1 MQAEQKNSSTIIQKE
16 AKLMKHVL
24 TTNCPVDKVYP
35 SRIFEAKSRCSTEHV
50 FACEETLMHN
60 PGFEECL
67 LEAVDEELSSL
78 GEAVKRIIYFHL
90 KRTFKITKEE
100 IPHRIAEF
108 SDAIEKILGDGAK
121 FLEIQIMRRLY
132 EKLGKD
138 TLYVTDKD
146 ILVFTEYVEAARLAS
161 CSP

>member
-16 AKLMKHVL
+16 AKLMKHVF
-24 TTNCPVDKVYP
+24 TTNWPEDRVCP
-35 SRIFEAKSRCSTEHV
+35 SQILETKSRCSTGHV
-50 FACEETLMHN
+50 FAYEETLMHN

-78 GEAVKRIIYFHL
+78 GEPVKRIIYFHL
-90 KRTFKITKEE
+90 KRTFKIAKKE

-138 TLYVTDKD
+138 TLYIPDKD
-146 ILVFTEYVEAARLAS
+146 VLIFTEYIEAARLAS
-161 CSP
+161 YSP